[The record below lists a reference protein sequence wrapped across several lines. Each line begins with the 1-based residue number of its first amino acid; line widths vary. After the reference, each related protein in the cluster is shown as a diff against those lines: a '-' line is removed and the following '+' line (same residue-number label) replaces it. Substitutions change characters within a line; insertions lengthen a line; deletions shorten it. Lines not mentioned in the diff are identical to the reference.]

1 MNSSDC
7 IQEFKWLELWCRCQ
21 VRDKEEEEKDMKEKL
36 AELEELLKQS
46 EAHRQDLEQS
56 HRLKDQQLTA
66 ALSAAKVFSS

>member
-1 MNSSDC
+1 
-7 IQEFKWLELWCRCQ
+7 
-21 VRDKEEEEKDMKEKL
+21 MKEKL

-66 ALSAAKVFSS
+66 ALSAAAKVFDHKLYHNHLVKTT

>member
-1 MNSSDC
+1 
-7 IQEFKWLELWCRCQ
+7 
-21 VRDKEEEEKDMKEKL
+21 MKEKL

-66 ALSAAKVFSS
+66 ALSAAKVFGHKSYYNHPVKTTEAFLPAL

>member
-1 MNSSDC
+1 
-7 IQEFKWLELWCRCQ
+7 
-21 VRDKEEEEKDMKEKL
+21 MKEKL

-66 ALSAAKVFSS
+66 ALSAAKVFHHTSHHTHLVKTTVTYLPAL